1 MKVLVINPG
10 GTSTKI
16 SVFQDENEILKKY
29 NPYKRRFKNFSK
41 VFDEYD
47 YRKQLIVDILSSEN
61 HSINSFDAVV
71 GRGGLMKAI
80 KGGTYTV
87 SEEMIEDMRNE
98 INGEHA
104 SNLGALLAKTIAD
117 EIGVQSFVV
126 DPVSV
131 DEFDDVSRITGISDI
146 EKQVGYMH

>member
-1 MKVLVINPG
+1 
-10 GTSTKI
+10 
-16 SVFQDENEILKKY
+16 
-29 NPYKRRFKNFSK
+29 
-41 VFDEYD
+41 
-47 YRKQLIVDILSSEN
+47 
-61 HSINSFDAVV
+61 
-71 GRGGLMKAI
+71 MKAI

-104 SNLGALLAKTIAD
+104 SNLGALLAKNIAD

-146 EKQVGYMH
+146 EKASWLHALNHKAVSRKLHKN

>member
-1 MKVLVINPG
+1 
-10 GTSTKI
+10 
-16 SVFQDENEILKKY
+16 
-29 NPYKRRFKNFSK
+29 
-41 VFDEYD
+41 
-47 YRKQLIVDILSSEN
+47 
-61 HSINSFDAVV
+61 
-71 GRGGLMKAI
+71 
-80 KGGTYTV
+80 
-87 SEEMIEDMRNE
+87 MIEDMRNE

>member
-1 MKVLVINPG
+1 
-10 GTSTKI
+10 
-16 SVFQDENEILKKY
+16 
-29 NPYKRRFKNFSK
+29 
-41 VFDEYD
+41 
-47 YRKQLIVDILSSEN
+47 
-61 HSINSFDAVV
+61 
-71 GRGGLMKAI
+71 MKAI

-131 DEFDDVSRITGISDI
+131 DEFEDVCICFMITLRTESGPILAPFWNPKSDQI
-146 EKQVGYMH
+146 GPKKVPPSIKKSYRKTC